1 MIRLGSVN
9 SSENTSDKMNEH
21 HEKVE
26 ELFQNQKYILEAVAN
41 LNERLAKI
49 EEKIDN
55 QNVDEVKEILN
66 SQAIIDKIIV
76 KNSDDIL
83 QIQKVKEENA
93 DILKGLKERI
103 DILDDEA
110 KEIIREKKETYRCRY
125 HNRGYCKNKG
135 LCLFF
140 HPTEICPAF
149 LRDGKCL
156 LINCSSRHPK
166 TCKFWKRGYCYRGEE
181 CAFNHDNHEDSSEL
195 ESQTCNNCMG
205 STLQTYFCEFCCSNF
220 CTNCTLR
227 EAHDENYDKI
237 TNIISCKQI
246 HLQTQN
252 TNDIEDDEEVDM
264 VTVDDV
270 DEKSVTVEKCVCE
283 RSSSKEN
290 FKCDDCEKY
299 FCKDCPTGPVG
310 LNCIECYMNS
320 SLVLS
325 STPVKKY

>member
-41 LNERLAKI
+41 LNERLAKL

-55 QNVDEVKEILN
+55 QNVDEVKEILD
-66 SQAIIDKIIV
+66 SQAIIDEIIV

-93 DILKGLKERI
+93 DMLKSLKDRI

-110 KEIIREKKETYRCRY
+110 KEIIREKKEINRCRY

-140 HPTEICPAF
+140 HPTKICPAF

-156 LINCSSRHPK
+156 LINCSSRQILEKGNVTLTTIIMKIVLRLNHRLVIIALDLLFRHIFVSFVVVTFAQTAHLEKRMMK
-166 TCKFWKRGYCYRGEE
+166 TMKR
-181 CAFNHDNHEDSSEL
+181 
-195 ESQTCNNCMG
+195 
-205 STLQTYFCEFCCSNF
+205 
-220 CTNCTLR
+220 
-227 EAHDENYDKI
+227 
-237 TNIISCKQI
+237 
-246 HLQTQN
+246 
-252 TNDIEDDEEVDM
+252 
-264 VTVDDV
+264 
-270 DEKSVTVEKCVCE
+270 
-283 RSSSKEN
+283 
-290 FKCDDCEKY
+290 
-299 FCKDCPTGPVG
+299 
-310 LNCIECYMNS
+310 
-320 SLVLS
+320 SLI
-325 STPVKKY
+325 